1 LLVLNKKYAPLISDN
16 SRYFPVTG
24 GRGSGKSFTVNTIL
38 CLMLLEERQRILFLR
53 QTLTSAY
60 LSIIP
65 EFQEKIEILGLGD
78 LFDITKTEIINKTNG
93 NAILFRG
100 IQTGS
105 KSNTANLK
113 SLQGINVLVI
123 DEAEEVTDETVF
135 DRIDLSV
142 RQKGV
147 QNRVILIMNPATK
160 EHFIYKRFFESMG
173 VNPGWNGKKDNVTYI
188 HTDYRDNI
196 DNLDHSF
203 LEQVER
209 IKETNPSKY
218 EHVIL
223 GGWLDAA
230 EGVIYSNWKIG
241 EFNTSLPYSFG
252 ADFGFSFDET
262 TLVKC
267 AVDKRKKIIYLKEC
281 VYQTG
286 LSTNDIYTS
295 YLREVGFDGLITADS
310 AEPRLISELSGLGLN
325 IKPAIKGPGSI
336 TAGISAIQDY
346 QLIIDPNSRNLIKEL
361 NNYVWHDKKSATPID
376 AYNHLLDAVRYV
388 AYPLIKIT
396 NNGLENRLV

>member
-1 LLVLNKKYAPLISDN
+1 MLVLNKKYTPLISDD

-38 CLMLLEERQRILFLR
+38 CLMLLEPKQRILFLR

-65 EFQEKIEILGLGD
+65 EFQEKIELLGLED
-78 LFDITKTEIINKTNG
+78 LFDVTKTEIINKSNG

-123 DEAEEVTDETVF
+123 DEAEEVTDEAVF

-173 VNPGWNGKKDNVTYI
+173 VNPGWNGKKNNVTYI
-188 HTDYRDNI
+188 HTDYRDNL

-203 LEQVER
+203 LTQVEV
-209 IKETNPSKY
+209 IKNTNPQKY

-241 EFNTSLPYSFG
+241 EFNLNLAQSFG

-267 AVDKRKKIIYLKEC
+267 AVDKKRKVIYLKEC
-281 VYQTG
+281 VYKTG
-286 LSTNDIYTS
+286 LSTNDIYLE
-295 YLREVGFDGLITADS
+295 YLREAGYDGLITADS
-310 AEPRLISELSGLGLN
+310 AEPRLISELKSKGLN

-336 TAGISAIQDY
+336 TAGIAAIQDY
-346 QLIIDPNSRNLIKEL
+346 QLIIDSDSKNLIKEL
-361 NNYVWHDKKSATPID
+361 NNYVWHDKKSSTPID
-376 AYNHLLDAVRYV
+376 AYNHLLDAVRYCV
-388 AYPLIKIT
+388 YPIIKET

>member
-38 CLMLLEERQRILFLR
+38 CLMLLEEKQRILFLR

-160 EHFIYKRFFESMG
+160 EHFIYKRFFEQMG
-173 VNPGWNGKKDNVTYI
+173 VNPGWNGKKENVTYI
-188 HTDYRDNI
+188 HTDYRDNQE
-196 DNLDHSF
+196 NLDHSF
-203 LEQVER
+203 LEQVEK
-209 IKETNPSKY
+209 IKVTNPEKY
-218 EHVIL
+218 KHVIL

-241 EFNTSLPYSFG
+241 EFNTSLPFAFG

-267 AVDKRKKIIYLKEC
+267 AVDKKR
-281 VYQTG
+281 
-286 LSTNDIYTS
+286 
-295 YLREVGFDGLITADS
+295 
-310 AEPRLISELSGLGLN
+310 RLF
-325 IKPAIKGPGSI
+325 
-336 TAGISAIQDY
+336 T
-346 QLIIDPNSRNLIKEL
+346 
-361 NNYVWHDKKSATPID
+361 
-376 AYNHLLDAVRYV
+376 
-388 AYPLIKIT
+388 
-396 NNGLENRLV
+396 

>member
-1 LLVLNKKYAPLISDN
+1 
-16 SRYFPVTG
+16 
-24 GRGSGKSFTVNTIL
+24 
-38 CLMLLEERQRILFLR
+38 MLLEERQRILFLR

>member
-1 LLVLNKKYAPLISDN
+1 MLVLNKKYTPLISDN
-16 SRYFPVTG
+16 SRYFPITG

-38 CLMLLEERQRILFLR
+38 CLMLLEEKQKILFLR

-65 EFQEKIEILGLGD
+65 EFQEKIELLGLDD
-78 LFDITKTEIINKTNG
+78 LFDITKTEIINKSNA

-160 EHFIYKRFFESMG
+160 EHFIYKRFFEGMG
-173 VNPGWNGKKDNVTYI
+173 VNPGFNGKKDNVTYI
-188 HTDYRDNI
+188 HTDYRDNL

-203 LEQVER
+203 LEQVEV
-209 IKETNPSKY
+209 IKNTNPHKY

-241 EFNTSLPYSFG
+241 EFNLNIPHSFG

-267 AVDKRKKIIYLKEC
+267 AVDKKRKIVYLQEC
-281 VYQTG
+281 VYKTG
-286 LSTNDIYTS
+286 LSTNDIYLS
-295 YLREVGFDGLITADS
+295 YLRDAGVDGLITADS
-310 AEPRLISELSGLGLN
+310 AEPRLISELKSKGLN
-325 IKPAIKGPGSI
+325 IIPAIKGPGSI
-336 TAGISAIQDY
+336 TAGIAAIQDY
-346 QLIIDPNSRNLIKEL
+346 QLIIESNSKNLIKEL
-361 NNYVWHDKKSATPID
+361 NNYVWHDKKSSTPID
-376 AYNHLLDAVRYV
+376 AYNHLLDAVRYCV
-388 AYPLIKIT
+388 YPLIKET
-396 NNGLENRLV
+396 ANGLENRLV

>member
-1 LLVLNKKYAPLISDN
+1 MLVLNKKYAPLISDS

-65 EFQEKIEILGLGD
+65 EFQEKIDILGLGD

-241 EFNTSLPYSFG
+241 EFNDTLPFSFG

-267 AVDKRKKIIYLKEC
+267 AVDKKKKIIYLKEC

-286 LSTNDIYTS
+286 LSTNDIYTA
-295 YLREVGFDGLITADS
+295 YLREAGFSGLIIADS

-346 QLIIDPNSRNLIKEL
+346 QLIIEPNSKNLIKEL
-361 NNYVWHDKKSATPID
+361 NNYVWHDKKSSTPID

-388 AYPLIKIT
+388 AYPLIKRVIQDD
-396 NNGLENRLV
+396 ELV